1 MVSGKLLQVE
11 NLKVN
16 AILEMDQVKI
26 EANKVT
32 CIIGKSG
39 SGKSTFLRLLNQLT
53 SPDEGNIYF
62 KEQDIT
68 ELDPIQLRRMITMVP
83 QTPVIFPGTVRDNLL
98 VGQTLSG
105 MDPTT
110 DSQLMQVL
118 NRMFLNKSLDMPAD
132 DLSGGEKQRLALARA
147 MLLSAEVFLLDEPS
161 SALDNTTATEVID
174 AFTAFV
180 KESNKTMVMI
190 THDLQL
196 AERIADATIDMN
208 QYSLSLDRKE
218 YSNE

>member
-83 QTPVIFPGTVRDNLL
+83 QTPIIFPGTVRDNLL

>member
-1 MVSGKLLQVE
+1 MLQVE

-83 QTPVIFPGTVRDNLL
+83 QTPIIFPGTVRDNLL